1 MAKSSRKTEP
11 LSPLIREGHARV
23 TVLAGAAPSGMTF
36 SLSGA
41 SHEVGRKA
49 KHIALPEDDTVS
61 EVHAT
66 LAYRGESL
74 QIVDKK
80 SLNGVYVR
88 VSKPRA
94 LKDGDWF
101 RVGGQ
106 IFRFELLDEKEV
118 HESKD
123 GTHHFTSPF
132 QAAPFRIVQIL
143 EGGKEGLSA
152 IAIKDEIVIGGP
164 GATVAFSADPHLSD
178 RHAKISRNSSGGYS
192 IEDLGSTN
200 GTYVRVS
207 DKETLSHGDL
217 FYIGSQLMR
226 VDIT

>member
-11 LSPLIREGHARV
+11 LSPLIRKGHARV

-41 SHEVGRKA
+41 SHEVGRNA

-66 LAYRGESL
+66 LGYRGESL
-74 QIVDKK
+74 QVTDKG
-80 SLNGVYVR
+80 SLNGIYVR
-88 VSKPRA
+88 VTEPRPLA
-94 LKDGDWF
+94 DGDWF

-106 IFRFELLDEKEV
+106 TFKFELIDEKKVYETD
-118 HESKD
+118 D
-123 GTHHFTSPF
+123 GTHYFTSPF
-132 QAAPFRIVQIL
+132 QEAPFRVLQIL

-152 IAIKDEIVIGGP
+152 IPVKGELTIGGP
-164 GATVAFSADPHLSD
+164 GATVVFTADPNLSG
-178 RHAKISRNSSGGYS
+178 RHAKISRNSSGSYS
-192 IEDLGSTN
+192 LEDLGSTN
-200 GTYVRVS
+200 GTFVRIS
-207 DKETLSHGDL
+207 GKETLAHGDL
-217 FYIGSQLMR
+217 FYVGSQLMR